1 MTPSRGGAGP
11 LDGQGAAGQAQTAF
25 WGGEDPQ
32 RRGRG
37 SEGACPGPPGGRL
50 AAAQEGGR
58 SALKTAIWGDPRV
71 ITGELGD
78 PFYPTR
84 TPRTA
89 HRSTRAHR
97 PSETQTSS
105 PLHLDEHTLP
115 LASQGDSGLCRL
127 LRPSPVCPEAHT
139 EGWVGLP
146 STHPGVLEPGD
157 GAAGAGAGPMGPLLL

>member
-1 MTPSRGGAGP
+1 MGKELLGRRRRPSGVGRTPREEAEAPRVRAQAPQVGDLQQRRKAAGLPSR
-11 LDGQGAAGQAQTAF
+11 QRS
-25 WGGEDPQ
+25 GET
-32 RRGRG
+32 
-37 SEGACPGPPGGRL
+37 L
-50 AAAQEGGR
+50 V
-58 SALKTAIWGDPRV
+58 L
-71 ITGELGD
+71 TGELGD

-157 GAAGAGAGPMGPLLL
+157 GAAGAGAGPTGPLLL